1 MKIILALMITAGCV
15 LTGQTLQ
22 QSEAGRTV
30 YQTRCSS
37 CHAPDL
43 GGNEAPQLSGS
54 NFMSS
59 WGNRTARELVTYIQ
73 ASMPPGNTSGLSEET
88 SVNLAAF
95 ILAANGA
102 TPGNQA
108 LTAAATFPIRSVA
121 TGSPAIALQ
130 TGGRVP
136 AGPTAAG
143 PKALTIT
150 GEVKNY
156 VPVTD
161 AMLRDPDPGD

>member
-1 MKIILALMITAGCV
+1 MKTIVV
-15 LTGQTLQ
+15 LTIAVGGALFGQTLQ
-22 QSEAGRTV
+22 QAEAGRTV
-30 YQTRCSS
+30 YQARCSS

-59 WGNRTARELVTYIQ
+59 WAARTARELVTYIQ
-73 ASMPPGNTSGLSEET
+73 ASMPPPGNAGGLGEES
-88 SVNLAAF
+88 SVNVAAF

-102 TPGNQA
+102 APGNQA

-130 TGGRVP
+130 PGGRVSAGP
-136 AGPTAAG
+136 AGG
-143 PKALTIT
+143 PRGLTVT

-156 VPVTD
+156 VPV
-161 AMLRDPDPGD
+161 